1 MERVSRTANARR
13 DVKLESHKD
22 YEEDR
27 TNRLFQLM
35 MTIKAYSARLSLK
48 GTSIWGGFLR
58 FHHGLVTA
66 RTFRVVLVG
75 LLEACVL

>member
-35 MTIKAYSARLSLK
+35 MTMKAFFARLSLK